1 MLPNEVRIGQN
12 SDHRE
17 IARFLSLQDR
27 NFRPLLKRLEV
38 FKDDIVKKLQSLTC
52 KSSGREPASLAPVQI
67 YDCPSL
73 PCDTFHGRKD
83 VLKQMD
89 YYFDFNPAQSPGQL
103 SFALCGFGGL
113 GKTQAALKYAN
124 AFRHRY
130 PGGIFLLSARSE
142 STITADLSRICE
154 AQRLKDGSDLPSKFK
169 MWLSSRENMNYLL
182 IFDNTDDT
190 ESVPISSY
198 IPKTSWGHIVYTSRD
213 QGIIGTLAKTGVI
226 LDQLTLE
233 EAILVLLQKAGMLD
247 PSAEDLGY
255 AQQIVQQFG
264 CLPLAI
270 DQAELC
276 TQRQSDILR
285 FKPRLAEYDQTV
297 FTTWELNFEQVE
309 KSSEDARKLML
320 LFCYLD
326 AANIREA
333 TLDRACSL
341 QKRWGYDG
349 ELTEVAPSASEIDED
364 LVYMVQDEIRFDD
377 AIEVLSSFS
386 LIYINEDE
394 QTGLRKF
401 SIHPMVQ
408 YCASQRV
415 APEVQSYWRAQAIA
429 LICHAFPRDEVL
441 EPL

>member
-1 MLPNEVRIGQN
+1 MALVGTSQRQCIRYVAKTLAN
-12 SDHRE
+12 S
-17 IARFLSLQDR
+17 
-27 NFRPLLKRLEV
+27 
-38 FKDDIVKKLQSLTC
+38 
-52 KSSGREPASLAPVQI
+52 
-67 YDCPSL
+67 
-73 PCDTFHGRKD
+73 
-83 VLKQMD
+83 
-89 YYFDFNPAQSPGQL
+89 
-103 SFALCGFGGL
+103 GGL

-124 AFRHRY
+124 AFRHQY

-142 STITADLSRICE
+142 STVTADLSRICE

-190 ESVPISSY
+190 ESVPMSSY

-255 AQQIVQQFG
+255 AQQTVQQFG

-270 DQAELC
+270 NQAGAYIKARHKSLSAFKELW

-341 QKRWGYDG
+341 QKRWGHDG
-349 ELTEVAPSASEIDED
+349 ELTEVAPSASEMDED
-364 LVYMVQDEIRFDD
+364 LVHMVQDEIRFDD

-394 QTGLRKF
+394 QMGLRKF

-415 APEVQSYWRAQAIA
+415 APEVQSYWQAQAIA

-441 EPL
+441 ESL